1 MIKSS
6 IIHRKR
12 KKTCGFCPVIG
23 HITTGCPTKINIVKL
38 INDDELIILLKDKC
52 SFIPIKND
60 EVSNTYRSVID
71 WPKIKYLRC
80 QQLLCSTKQ
89 CPNKRREIDNLI
101 VKVTFL

>member
-1 MIKSS
+1 M
-6 IIHRKR
+6 
-12 KKTCGFCPVIG
+12 
-23 HITTGCPTKINIVKL
+23 NIVKL
-38 INDDELIILLKDKC
+38 INGDELIILLKDKC

-80 QQLLCSTKQ
+80 QQLLCFTKP